1 MKLGF
6 LTPYSE
12 EIVQFAGDDP
22 NFECLEFSGPPA
34 EWVGDTD
41 EAHTA
46 RESALKLLN
55 TNGLSISSFL
65 TNWPSIRTP
74 SAELPAYLDHFSKIF
89 DVCQAMGDNVVLAG
103 AGPMG
108 YDPSV
113 SLEDNVAR
121 YKEVYTPI
129 GNLAE
134 AKGVLIGFENWPG
147 GGGPFSDGG
156 NLSVTP
162 EAWGLMFDAVPS
174 KAIGLE
180 FDPSHLIWQG
190 IDSFEAFEEFSD
202 RVNIL
207 HAKDTEIFENRLKRV
222 GVFRRGGWWRYR
234 LPGFAD
240 FNWPQFFAL
249 VHEHG
254 FDESVVIEHE
264 DAVFSG
270 NRRLEGFT
278 RCGIYLSNCILG

>member
-41 EAHTA
+41 EANAA

-65 TNWPSIRTP
+65 TNWPSIRTS
-74 SAELPAYLDHFSKIF
+74 SAELPAYLDHFSKVF
-89 DVCQAMGDNVVLAG
+89 DVCQAMGDNVVLTG

-108 YDPSV
+108 YDPSIG
-113 SLEDNVAR
+113 LEDNVAR

-162 EAWGLMFDAVPS
+162 EAWGLMFEAVPS

-190 IDSFEAFEEFSD
+190 IDSFEASKNS
-202 RVNIL
+202 RIGL
-207 HAKDTEIFENRLKRV
+207 IFYTPKIPRFLKTV
-222 GVFRRGGWWRYR
+222 
-234 LPGFAD
+234 
-240 FNWPQFFAL
+240 
-249 VHEHG
+249 
-254 FDESVVIEHE
+254 
-264 DAVFSG
+264 
-270 NRRLEGFT
+270 
-278 RCGIYLSNCILG
+278 